1 MMMMPPPLVVVVVVY
16 CLLQLQLV
24 TVSAGGSSSNN
35 SGNDGHCS
43 YDYNINCSGG
53 HPYMATTT
61 VTLSSGNGIGGGGG
75 GGGGQAYVTFHWGN
89 DDADSNVGSVLQQPS
104 FHSPQT
110 LTESHTYYSPGE
122 YYAGVSIVYDG
133 AGTGCDGV
141 ELRGYKLLKFSEL
154 DCEVIDLENMD
165 DDDDVALM
173 STSSTMAMV
182 SRLVYIYLAS

>member
-1 MMMMPPPLVVVVVVY
+1 M
-16 CLLQLQLV
+16 
-24 TVSAGGSSSNN
+24 
-35 SGNDGHCS
+35 
-43 YDYNINCSGG
+43 
-53 HPYMATTT
+53 
-61 VTLSSGNGIGGGGG
+61 
-75 GGGGQAYVTFHWGN
+75 TFHWGN

-141 ELRGYKLLKFSEL
+141 ELRGYKLLKFSGL

-165 DDDDVALM
+165 DDDDDVALI

-182 SRLVYIYLAS
+182 SHLAYVSCVMNNLVYIISNFHLSIIWFHTSIQ

>member
-53 HPYMATTT
+53 HPYMATTA
-61 VTLSSGNGIGGGGG
+61 VTLSSGNGIGGGGGGG

-89 DDADSNVGSVLQQPS
+89 DDADSNVGTVVQQPY

-133 AGTGCDGV
+133 ACDGV

-182 SRLVYIYLAS
+182 SNLVYTIYLVP